1 MLITYMTVSDD
12 AIINDAQSPS
22 KESAPNLFNIPSKV
36 ARDAPPDNGL
46 ITIRGKIPEG
56 IFKNS
61 NIGERSLD
69 MKSLAPDESKML
81 TPTTNA
87 QSVGRSLQAL
97 EIPSFA
103 PVKNEEKYSF
113 FPNKII
119 TENTKIIIG
128 MKEEEI

>member
-1 MLITYMTVSDD
+1 MTVSDD

-61 NIGERSLD
+61 NMGERSLD

-87 QSVGRSLQAL
+87 QSVGRSLQSSRYAAL
-97 EIPSFA
+97 
-103 PVKNEEKYSF
+103 PVRLTALRQGRTQASSSS
-113 FPNKII
+113 IA
-119 TENTKIIIG
+119 
-128 MKEEEI
+128 